1 MSKKKL
7 MALLLTGVMAAST
20 VSVPVFAEEA
30 EGGSSDT
37 PLVIGQTNFS
47 EKFSGLFHEAVPDQQ
62 IAENVGEYLFGSDRT
77 GAIFTMVSRVR
88 HMSITER
95 IILIQDFPT

>member
-1 MSKKKL
+1 
-7 MALLLTGVMAAST
+7 MAICIDFAGIT
-20 VSVPVFAEEA
+20 VYVEEA

-62 IAENVGEYLFGSDRT
+62 LS
-77 GAIFTMVSRVR
+77 
-88 HMSITER
+88 
-95 IILIQDFPT
+95 LIHIYSNKRKGVCRE

>member
-47 EKFSGLFHEAVPDQQ
+47 EKFSGLFHEAVPDQS
-62 IAENVGEYLFGSDRT
+62 V
-77 GAIFTMVSRVR
+77 IFCGQFNTCPSVP
-88 HMSITER
+88 
-95 IILIQDFPT
+95 LPTPAFALV

>member
-47 EKFSGLFHEAVPDQQ
+47 EKFSGLFHETVPDQQ
-62 IAENVGEYLFGSDRT
+62 IAYQVQSRKQELNEIMEGMQRMWQSGSK
-77 GAIFTMVSRVR
+77 
-88 HMSITER
+88 
-95 IILIQDFPT
+95 

>member
-1 MSKKKL
+1 MNKKKL

-62 IAENVGEYLFGSDRT
+62 MRCLPVDAKQHAL
-77 GAIFTMVSRVR
+77 
-88 HMSITER
+88 
-95 IILIQDFPT
+95 LPDFRSHGWPKDA

>member
-47 EKFSGLFHEAVPDQQ
+47 EKFSGLSVWK
-62 IAENVGEYLFGSDRT
+62 
-77 GAIFTMVSRVR
+77 
-88 HMSITER
+88 
-95 IILIQDFPT
+95 